1 MRYISLFSGVEAASV
16 AWRDLPEFE
25 PVAFCEIDKFPSAVL
40 AYRFP
45 DVPNLGDITKVDW
58 KEVLKEHG
66 SIDLIVGGSP
76 CQSFSIAAGANRTS
90 LDGKSNLMFEYIRA
104 IREIR
109 PTWLLWENV
118 PGVLNVRDN
127 AFAQLLEELSII
139 GYGLAWRC
147 LDAQFFNLAQR
158 RKRVFLVGCLRNGGA
173 SAAVLFNSESVSG
186 FTQSPQRKR
195 QELAD
200 VHGKSADPTIQVMT
214 NTTCKAPVDVDMSGT
229 LLAGGGEPP
238 IAIVPKAYML
248 KMRGGKDTYTK
259 RDGTTGTAGK
269 GALVGDDCA
278 FTLSCTQDQ
287 TLFAYDEIAKDYVAR
302 KLTPR
307 EEERLQ
313 GFPDDWTKIPYRGK
327 SADECPDAPRY
338 KAMGNSMAVPV
349 MRWIG
354 ERIEQVDRL
363 QKEMQKI
370 S

>member
-1 MRYISLFSGVEAASV
+1 MRYISLFSGIEAASV
-16 AWRDLPEFE
+16 AWRDLLGFE

-58 KEVLKEHG
+58 KEVIAEYG
-66 SIDLIVGGSP
+66 AVDLVVGGSP
-76 CQSFSIAAGANRTS
+76 CQSFSVAAGANRTS

-127 AFAQLLEELSII
+127 AFAQLLEELSNI
-139 GYGLAWRC
+139 GYGLAWSV
-147 LDAQFFNLAQR
+147 LDAQFFDVAQR
-158 RKRVFLVGCLRNGGA
+158 RKRVFLVGCAREGGGSA
-173 SAAVLFNSESVSG
+173 AAVLFDSESVSG
-186 FTQSPQRKR
+186 NTQSPQSKR
-195 QELAD
+195 QEIARAN
-200 VHGKSADPTIQVMT
+200 GKSANPAIQVMT
-214 NTTCKAPVDVDMSGT
+214 NTTCNAAIDVDMSGT
-229 LLAGGGEPP
+229 LLAGGGAPP
-238 IAIVPKAYML
+238 IVIVPKAYTL
-248 KMRGGKDTYTK
+248 KMRGGKDTYIK
-259 RDGTTGTAGK
+259 RDGTKGTAGK

-302 KLTPR
+302 NFTPR

-313 GFPDDWTKIPYRGK
+313 GFPDDWTKVPYRGK
-327 SADECPDAPRY
+327 SAEDCPDAPRY
-338 KAMGNSMAVPV
+338 KVLGNSMAVPV

-354 ERIEQVDRL
+354 ERIQMVENILQDSNRL
-363 QKEMQKI
+363 
-370 S
+370 

>member
-1 MRYISLFSGVEAASV
+1 
-16 AWRDLPEFE
+16 
-25 PVAFCEIDKFPSAVL
+25 
-40 AYRFP
+40 
-45 DVPNLGDITKVDW
+45 
-58 KEVLKEHG
+58 
-66 SIDLIVGGSP
+66 
-76 CQSFSIAAGANRTS
+76 
-90 LDGKSNLMFEYIRA
+90 MFEYIRA

-147 LDAQFFNLAQR
+147 FDAQFFDLAQR
-158 RKRVFLVGCLRNGGA
+158 RKRVFLVGHLGNGGGA
-173 SAAVLFNSESVSG
+173 AAVLFNSESVSG

-195 QELAD
+195 QELAEAD
-200 VHGKSADPTIQVMT
+200 GKSANPTIQCMT
-214 NTTCKAPVDVDMSGT
+214 NTTYNAALDVDMCGT

-238 IAIVPKAYML
+238 IVIVPKAYTL
-248 KMRGGKDTYTK
+248 KMRGGKDTYIK

-269 GALVGDDCA
+269 GALVGDNCA
-278 FTLSCTQDQ
+278 FTLSCSQDQ

-302 KLTPR
+302 KFTPR

-313 GFPDDWTKIPYRGK
+313 GFPDDWTKVPYRGK
-327 SADECPDAPRY
+327 PADECPDAPRY

-349 MRWIG
+349 MRWLG
-354 ERIEQVDRL
+354 ERITMVDSL